1 MSPKAT
7 LSVLPTFQLR
17 QLQFIERKGSVYG
30 SAAHNRFTLLGFGTW
45 MARHFSAMTAS
56 AQTAHPDVAA
66 GRQELP
72 QRQQVL
78 CLFGRRI
85 GDDWPASLLF
95 LPHALNQMGDCF

>member
-45 MARHFSAMTAS
+45 MARMAVQV
-56 AQTAHPDVAA
+56 AQCPRNRLTGQAGTNVQPRYARQVRTFPHLHKGDVRADR
-66 GRQELP
+66 GPEWTRLSP
-72 QRQQVL
+72 
-78 CLFGRRI
+78 
-85 GDDWPASLLF
+85 P
-95 LPHALNQMGDCF
+95 